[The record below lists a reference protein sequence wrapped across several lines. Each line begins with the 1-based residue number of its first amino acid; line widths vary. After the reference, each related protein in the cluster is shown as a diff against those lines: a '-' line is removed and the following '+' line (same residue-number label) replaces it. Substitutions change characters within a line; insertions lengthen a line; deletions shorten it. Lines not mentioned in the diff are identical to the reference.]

1 MRIFKCSESR
11 LRQASILK
19 GIVLLNLNCAWC
31 LEWLFGWRLVWL
43 SKARGHKA
51 GKGGVREELGERR
64 IIELI
69 RSCLS
74 VMPDLPVP
82 LGDDVSAVDIGKGR
96 VAVLKTDMLVGKT
109 DVPRGMSLW
118 QAARKAVVMNVS
130 DFAAKGVEPV
140 AMLVSLGLPRGL
152 MRKDVEEIARGL
164 NAGAREYGAYII
176 GGDTNE
182 ASDLVITV
190 SLFGTADRKALML
203 RSGAKAGDIAAVTGF
218 FGKTTAGLRLL
229 LDGFAASKE
238 LREVLLRSVCMPKAR
253 LREGLA
259 LRGSRAIS
267 ASVDSSDGLAWSLHE
282 LARMSDV
289 GFVVNSVP
297 VADEVRRFA
306 EFNRLNALEL
316 ALHGGEEY
324 ELVVTVKPKRWV
336 DAEKAVEAVG
346 GCLLPIGKV
355 TRDRQVLMDVNGEKC
370 PVEARGWEHFKSDV

>member
-1 MRIFKCSESR
+1 MGKPRAR
-11 LRQASILK
+11 K
-19 GIVLLNLNCAWC
+19 GSN
-31 LEWLFGWRLVWL
+31 
-43 SKARGHKA
+43 
-51 GKGGVREELGERR
+51 GGTIEKLGERR

-69 RSCLS
+69 RSRLS
-74 VMPDLPVP
+74 VMPGLPVP
-82 LGDDVSAVDIGKGR
+82 FGDDVSAVDIGKGR

-118 QAARKAVVMNVS
+118 QAARKAVVMNIS
-130 DFAAKGVEPV
+130 DFAAKGVTPV
-140 AMLVSLGLPRGL
+140 ALLVSLGLSRDL
-152 MRKDVEEIARGL
+152 MWKDVEEITRGL

-182 ASDLVITV
+182 ASDLVVSV
-190 SLFGTADRKALML
+190 SLFGTAKRKALML
-203 RSGAKAGDIAAVTGF
+203 RNGAKAGDIVAVTGF

-238 LREVLLRSVCMPKAR
+238 LRDVLLSSVCMPKAR

-259 LRGSRAIS
+259 LCDSRVVS

-306 EFNRLNALEL
+306 EFNGLDALEL
-316 ALHGGEEY
+316 ALYGGEEY
-324 ELVVTVKPKRWV
+324 ELVVTVKPKGWI
-336 DAEKAVEAVG
+336 DAETAVEAVG

-355 TRDRQVLMDVNGEKC
+355 TRNRRVLVYIDGEKC
-370 PVEARGWEHFKSDV
+370 LVEARGWEHFKSEI